1 MKGLL
6 FDGMNK
12 IQLPGMEGLPAN
24 QAVVG
29 IIEKI
34 AGQWVSDMLHVN
46 PDLMGSSRLQAQ
58 LY

>member
-34 AGQWVSDMLHVN
+34 AGQWMADMLHVN

-58 LY
+58 LH

>member
-6 FDGMNK
+6 FDGVNK
-12 IQLPGMEGLPAN
+12 IQLPGMEGLPAD

-29 IIEKI
+29 IVEKI
-34 AGQWVSDMLHVN
+34 AGQRMADMLHMN

-58 LY
+58 LH

>member
-6 FDGMNK
+6 FDGVNK
-12 IQLPGMEGLPAN
+12 IQLPRMEGLPAD

-34 AGQWVSDMLHVN
+34 AGQRMADMLHMN

-58 LY
+58 LH